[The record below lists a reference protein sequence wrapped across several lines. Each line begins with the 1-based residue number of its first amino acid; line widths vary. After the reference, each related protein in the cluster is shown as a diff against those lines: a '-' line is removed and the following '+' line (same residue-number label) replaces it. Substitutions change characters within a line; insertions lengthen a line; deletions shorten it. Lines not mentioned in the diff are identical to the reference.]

1 MADNVAITA
10 GSGTTIA
17 TDQLSGGEHV
27 QKVKLLDGAADSSA
41 AIGGDAT
48 YGLDVDVTR
57 VSGVVDVKGNVAHDG
72 ADSGGPVKIG
82 AKAIAHGT
90 NPTAVAADD
99 RTDLYANRH
108 GMLFVV
114 GGHPNAT
121 TIEYR
126 WTTAQTD
133 DALVTVSA
141 GTKIVVTRVTVTVDE
156 ATTVGVGFRLGFGT
170 STLATLATDGNT
182 AAGII
187 ASHGGLVPGGGITVG
202 DGSGILAIGADNEDL
217 RITTDAA
224 TSGDGRCYIT
234 YYTIES

>member
-10 GSGTTIA
+10 GSGTNIA
-17 TDQLSGGEHV
+17 TDQLAGGEHV
-27 QKVKLLDGAADSSA
+27 QKVKLLDGTADSST

-48 YGLDVDVTR
+48 FGLDVDVTR
-57 VSGVVDVKGNVAHDG
+57 VGGIVDVEGNVAHDG
-72 ADSGGPVKIG
+72 VDSGNPVKLG
-82 AKAIAHGT
+82 AKAVAHGS
-90 NPTAVAADD
+90 NPAAVAAAD
-99 RTDLYANRH
+99 RTDLYANRA
-108 GMLFVV
+108 GVLFTI

-121 TIEYR
+121 TLEYR

-182 AAGII
+182 AAGILV
-187 ASHGGLVPGGGITVG
+187 AHGGLVPGGGITVG
-202 DGSGILAIGADNEDL
+202 DGSGILGVGADNEDL

-224 TSGDGRCYIT
+224 TNGDARCYIT

>member
-10 GSGTTIA
+10 GTGTTIA
-17 TDQLSGGEHV
+17 TDQLTGGEHV
-27 QKVKLLDGAADSSA
+27 QKVKLIDGTADSSA
-41 AIGGDAT
+41 VIPGDAT

-57 VSGVVDVKGNVAHDG
+57 VGGIVDVEGNVAHDEV
-72 ADSGGPVKIG
+72 DSGNPVKLG
-82 AKAIAHGT
+82 AKAVAHGS
-90 NPTAVAADD
+90 NPAAVAAAD
-99 RTDLYANRH
+99 RTDLYANRA
-108 GMLFVV
+108 GVLFTI

-121 TIEYR
+121 TLEYR

-170 STLATLATDGNT
+170 ATLATLATDGNT
-182 AAGII
+182 ASGII
-187 ASHGGLVPGGGITVG
+187 VAHGGLVPGGGITVG

-224 TSGDGRCYIT
+224 TNGDARCYIT